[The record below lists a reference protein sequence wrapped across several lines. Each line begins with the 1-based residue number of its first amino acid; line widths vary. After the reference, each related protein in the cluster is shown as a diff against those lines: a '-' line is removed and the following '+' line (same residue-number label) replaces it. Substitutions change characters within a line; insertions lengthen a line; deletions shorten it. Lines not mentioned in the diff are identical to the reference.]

1 MFALFL
7 LATLFALPSLSED
20 KNLTQKKPKYQQR
33 LEQAEERASF
43 LEGQA
48 SERIQQAYARQA
60 EILEKQEERAEKAEL
75 QALTSEKAALAE
87 KRREKAFE
95 LQEKFQEKQEQRL
108 AQAKKIE
115 KELGIVFKEKEVA
128 WSEAETKEYIKITLE
143 NLIKK
148 YSNVKDQAR
157 FIFKENKIETPLGIE
172 EKILGKLDTFIKE
185 LDEKTTKL
193 LENNDTGNYIKK
205 KGLRTWSINRDFF
218 EKLLKS
224 YQGFLE
230 DEKDDAENFK
240 RLKDQ
245 NEKLQTI
252 IKKLGLDKK

>member
-1 MFALFL
+1 MPDKQKYWKNRKHGQKNPNFKHL
-7 LATLFALPSLSED
+7 L
-20 KNLTQKKPKYQQR
+20 QKK
-33 LEQAEERASF
+33 LLF
-43 LEGQA
+43 
-48 SERIQQAYARQA
+48 
-60 EILEKQEERAEKAEL
+60 EKKEANKL
-75 QALTSEKAALAE
+75 LNYK
-87 KRREKAFE
+87 K
-95 LQEKFQEKQEQRL
+95 KFQEKQEQRL
-108 AQAKKIE
+108 AQAKKRE
-115 KELGIVFKEKEVA
+115 AELGIVFKEKEAA

-148 YSNVKDQAR
+148 YSNAKDQTR